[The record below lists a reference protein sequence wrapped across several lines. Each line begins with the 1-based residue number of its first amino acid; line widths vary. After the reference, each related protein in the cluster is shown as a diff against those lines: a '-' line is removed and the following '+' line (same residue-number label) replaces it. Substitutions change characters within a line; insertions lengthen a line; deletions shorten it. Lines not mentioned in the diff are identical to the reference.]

1 MSDTNTSL
9 QAVSLFKR
17 LMVILYDLLLLTAV
31 LFTAGVVVASILTFT
46 LNDGNAITE
55 SHRFYITT
63 QFIIIS
69 VLLFAGLF
77 FFGWFWTHKGQTL
90 GMKTWRV
97 QLISTDED
105 AIDWNKMTIRYLVAI
120 VSWGVF
126 GLGFI
131 WSLFDKEK
139 RTWHDI
145 ASATKLVQLPKE

>member
-77 FFGWFWTHKGQTL
+77 FFGWFWTLKGQTL